1 METSELDLKE
11 ELDLH
16 PDQLGRTEEDRGLEG
31 PSEVED
37 EVEGGFSDKINRK
50 QRSLE
55 GGGKVGQSWEGKG
68 ELDGGLGIKGTPV
81 QLRHLDWRL
90 WTMGIYLTKTHNE

>member
-11 ELDLH
+11 ELDVP
-16 PDQLGRTEEDRGLEG
+16 PDELGGTEEDRGLEG
-31 PSEVED
+31 PSEIEVEV
-37 EVEGGFSDKINRK
+37 EVEGGFSDKVNSK

-68 ELDGGLGIKGTPV
+68 ELDSGLGIKG
-81 QLRHLDWRL
+81 HLC
-90 WTMGIYLTKTHNE
+90 N